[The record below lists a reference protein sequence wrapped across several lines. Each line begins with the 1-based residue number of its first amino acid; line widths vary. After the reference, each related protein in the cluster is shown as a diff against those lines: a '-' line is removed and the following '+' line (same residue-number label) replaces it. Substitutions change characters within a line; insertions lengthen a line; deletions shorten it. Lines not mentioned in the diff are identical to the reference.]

1 MNTQK
6 TVNERIAKVALK
18 NQEVNLGID
27 DYKNASK
34 QINKLYEEL
43 RMINARAKKF
53 SAELIEFRKQAG
65 QISVDAEK
73 TLSNAKSQL
82 KEDLQKAKDLGVN
95 TKVIQDPYN
104 SDNGTVISAD
114 EFAEGLRNQ
123 YLLNKFFM
131 KTEDERIPMPIG
143 EIYVM
148 EDGSMLVVEEEGVIA
163 SISAEC

>member
-1 MNTQK
+1 MNTEK
-6 TVNERIAKVALK
+6 RVNERLQKIALK

-34 QINKLYEEL
+34 QITKLYEEL
-43 RMINARAKKF
+43 RMIDARAQKF

-73 TLSNAKSQL
+73 ILSNAKSQL

-104 SDNGTVISAD
+104 SVEYGNELIQKI
-114 EFAEGLRNQ
+114 AEKLVQSLKGLR
-123 YLLNKFFM
+123 
-131 KTEDERIPMPIG
+131 
-143 EIYVM
+143 
-148 EDGSMLVVEEEGVIA
+148 
-163 SISAEC
+163 

>member
-104 SDNGTVISAD
+104 SVEYGNELIQKI
-114 EFAEGLRNQ
+114 AEKLVQSLKGLR
-123 YLLNKFFM
+123 
-131 KTEDERIPMPIG
+131 
-143 EIYVM
+143 
-148 EDGSMLVVEEEGVIA
+148 
-163 SISAEC
+163 